1 VAIVED
7 ELSLVFSALAD
18 PTRRAILER
27 LAHGDATVNQLAE
40 PFAMTQQAVSKHL
53 KVLERAR
60 LISRTRTGQSRPSV
74 LDTEHLDAAAG
85 WIARHRQIWA
95 DRHDRLDEHLPRVLA
110 SERTCGKGGF
120 KRAGGRTA
128 PTALSDPGPPSV
140 RRSWWCET
148 GAGCGIEEFCDH
160 E

>member
-1 VAIVED
+1 MED

-60 LISRTRTGQSRPSV
+60 LISRTRTRQSRPCV
-74 LDTEHLDAAAG
+74 LDSERLDAAAG
-85 WIARHRQIWA
+85 WIARHRQMWA
-95 DRHDRLDEHLPRVLA
+95 DRHDRLGEHLA
-110 SERTCGKGGF
+110 
-120 KRAGGRTA
+120 
-128 PTALSDPGPPSV
+128 AL
-140 RRSWWCET
+140 
-148 GAGCGIEEFCDH
+148 GAEQRNDEGTTR
-160 E
+160 

>member
-1 VAIVED
+1 MVVQSFGCAYGRGVVIVED

-27 LAHGDATVNQLAE
+27 LAQGDATVNQLAE

-60 LISRTRTGQSRPSV
+60 LISRTRAAQSRPCV
-74 LDTEHLDAAAG
+74 LDTEHLDAAAS

-95 DRHDRLDEHLPRVLA
+95 DRHDRLDEHLAAL
-110 SERTCGKGGF
+110 K
-120 KRAGGRTA
+120 AG
-128 PTALSDPGPPSV
+128 
-140 RRSWWCET
+140 RRRNEGT
-148 GAGCGIEEFCDH
+148 TR
-160 E
+160 